1 MISKVLLIILILLAL
16 ASITTPD
23 LKKSIIYLGI
33 LSLTSSFLF
42 LLYGAPDVALA
53 EAIIGSAIST
63 ALYLIALKKYTHFNI
78 VCLFPEDKQKIRLLE
93 HIEDYFNTDLRDVKF
108 THTNIDMDEVR
119 KTKEYDLIIVKHSDL
134 MKLYGRAHDDHLDEL
149 QDYLD
154 QKAKEGYE
162 IIRLQENDHYEN

>member
-78 VCLFPEDKQKIRLLE
+78 VCLFAEDGQKIRLLE

-108 THTNIDMDEVR
+108 TYTNIDMDEVR

-134 MKLYGRAHDDHLDEL
+134 IKLYGRAHDDHLDEL
-149 QDYLD
+149 HDYLD
-154 QKAKEGYE
+154 QKVKEGYE